1 MRKILYLLLL
11 MVGLAGCRS
20 SKQAAGIA
28 VPETAHYL
36 SSRLQLT
43 IPSGANGSIT
53 TGGMM
58 KMKGGERVQ
67 LSILMPIL
75 RTEIARL
82 EITPDEI
89 LLVDRMNKRYV
100 RASRSELNDILPKEA
115 RFSKLEKLLLDA
127 SLPEGKS
134 LSGKELGIPSLEKA
148 KVRLYD
154 FSSKE
159 FVMTPTEISDRY
171 TQVPLTELLNMLTK
185 L

>member
-36 SSRLQLT
+36 SSRLQLS

-53 TGGMM
+53 TGGTM

-100 RASRSELNDILPKEA
+100 ASRSELNDILPKEA

-134 LSGKELGIPSLEKA
+134 ELSGKELGIPSLEKA

>member
-36 SSRLQLT
+36 SSRLQLS

-53 TGGMM
+53 TGGTM

-82 EITPDEI
+82 EITPVEM

-134 LSGKELGIPSLEKA
+134 ELPSLEKA

>member
-43 IPSGANGSIT
+43 IPSGTNGSIT
-53 TGGMM
+53 TGGTM

-100 RASRSELNDILPKEA
+100 RASRSEL
-115 RFSKLEKLLLDA
+115 A
-127 SLPEGKS
+127 S
-134 LSGKELGIPSLEKA
+134 
-148 KVRLYD
+148 
-154 FSSKE
+154 FCSS
-159 FVMTPTEISDRY
+159 
-171 TQVPLTELLNMLTK
+171 
-185 L
+185 